1 MVRGVRQGAPVSA
14 SHRASQPGSGDMRWC
29 ACAVRHTQVRGGG
42 ARCGGLDGGKGD
54 TVGRIRG
61 ACQHRANPC
70 TSAPGSG
77 SPLPTFASGLG
88 SPLPHLHRDLSLQ
101 IAARSALR
109 LPSLLAATSATSAPG
124 LGAPRPHLQWA
135 WAHASQLHRHW
146 AHPLPHLQRDW
157 AHPGNKFART
167 GHICTETMLPH
178 ALLQFAH

>member
-14 SHRASQPGSGDMRWC
+14 SHRASQPGSGDMRRC

-77 SPLPTFASGLG
+77 SPLPTFASGMG

-124 LGAPRPHLQWA
+124 LGAPRPHLQWGLGSRQPA
-135 WAHASQLHRHW
+135 TSAS
-146 AHPLPHLQRDW
+146 
-157 AHPGNKFART
+157 
-167 GHICTETMLPH
+167 
-178 ALLQFAH
+178 ALGSPPATSATRLGSPRQ